1 MQFYKLEKLGSSDI
15 KLAPRN
21 VMEEV
26 FLISKLSLYSNK
38 ISRRY
43 FRVTQLRC
51 FSRLE
56 YCQTLVSQTL
66 IPLLSDVLALQ
77 QQQPAAFPAD
87 RTKVEGRRELA
98 QSDLEHQRVAPHL
111 GRK

>member
-38 ISRRY
+38 I
-43 FRVTQLRC
+43 FKKI
-51 FSRLE
+51 FS
-56 YCQTLVSQTL
+56 
-66 IPLLSDVLALQ
+66 SDTTSVL
-77 QQQPAAFPAD
+77 
-87 RTKVEGRRELA
+87 
-98 QSDLEHQRVAPHL
+98 
-111 GRK
+111 